1 MAPSLQIK
9 LAMRNKIRVN
19 SRLVLSAS
27 ILSVLLCLPNGSS
40 ASRTL
45 VNGSVQQTAPLQ
57 PPPVSSAD
65 KRTILA
71 FENRVKAYMKLRN
84 RVKARLPKLSKD
96 STPEQIE
103 SYRKS
108 FEEQLRAA
116 RVGVK
121 AGDIFRAAVA
131 AYIRKTLRTEFQG
144 KDRAELRDIVF
155 EAETQGVPLRVNYPY
170 PEKNELSEM
179 PATLLIKLP
188 QLPKEVRYRFVG
200 RNMLLVDR
208 DNNLII
214 DYMVDALP

>member
-1 MAPSLQIK
+1 
-9 LAMRNKIRVN
+9 MRNKTRKL
-19 SRLVLSAS
+19 SRQLISAALGMALMCVAYGTS
-27 ILSVLLCLPNGSS
+27 P
-40 ASRTL
+40 SRTL
-45 VNGSVQQTAPLQ
+45 ASGVVQQIQ

-65 KRTILA
+65 KRTIVA
-71 FENRVKAYMKLRN
+71 FENRVKGYMKLRN
-84 RVKARLPKLSKD
+84 RIKAKLPKLSKD

-108 FEEQLRAA
+108 FEEKLRAA
-116 RVGVK
+116 RGNVHS
-121 AGDIFRAAVA
+121 GDIFRAGVA

-170 PEKNELSEM
+170 PEKKELSEM

>member
-1 MAPSLQIK
+1 
-9 LAMRNKIRVN
+9 MRHKIRTH
-19 SRLVLSAS
+19 SRLLISAS
-27 ILSVLLCLPNGSS
+27 IFSLALLCQPHSTS
-40 ASRTL
+40 AGRTF
-45 VNGSVQQTAPLQ
+45 VKGPAQQTVQ
-57 PPPVSSAD
+57 TIKPPPVSSTD
-65 KRTILA
+65 KRTIVA
-71 FENRVKAYMKLRN
+71 FENRVKTYMKLRN
-84 RVKARLPKLSKD
+84 RVKAKLPKLSKD

-108 FEEQLRAA
+108 FEEKLRAA
-116 RVGVK
+116 RAGVHS
-121 AGDIFRAAVA
+121 GDIFRAGVA

>member
-1 MAPSLQIK
+1 M
-9 LAMRNKIRVN
+9 AMRNKILVN
-19 SRLVLSAS
+19 SRLILSVS
-27 ILSVLLCLPNGSS
+27 ILSVLACPLYVNS
-40 ASRTL
+40 ASPTS
-45 VNGSVQQTAPLQ
+45 VNSSVQQTVPLQ
-57 PPPVSSAD
+57 PPPVSSAE
-65 KRTILA
+65 KRTISA
-71 FENRVKAYMKLRN
+71 FENRVKAYMKLRD
-84 RVKARLPKLSKD
+84 RVKAKLPKLSKD

-108 FEEQLRAA
+108 FEAQLRAA
-116 RVGVK
+116 RGGVK
-121 AGDIFRAAVA
+121 SGDIFRAGVA

-179 PATLLIKLP
+179 PATLLSKLP

-208 DNNLII
+208 DANLII

>member
-1 MAPSLQIK
+1 
-9 LAMRNKIRVN
+9 MRNKIRE
-19 SRLVLSAS
+19 SRLVV
-27 ILSVLLCLPNGSS
+27 SVLIVSLALLCLPYVTR
-40 ASRTL
+40 ASRTFP
-45 VNGSVQQTAPLQ
+45 NGSVQQAVPPLQ

-65 KRTILA
+65 KRTIVA
-71 FENRVKAYMKLRN
+71 FENRVKAYMKLRDG
-84 RVKARLPKLSKD
+84 VKAKLPKLSKD

-116 RVGVK
+116 RTGAK
-121 AGDIFRAAVA
+121 SGDVFRAGIA

-144 KDRAELRDIVF
+144 KDRAELRDIAF

-170 PEKNELSEM
+170 PETKELSEM

>member
-1 MAPSLQIK
+1 
-9 LAMRNKIRVN
+9 MRHKILDH
-19 SRLVLSAS
+19 SRLLISAS
-27 ILSVLLCLPNGSS
+27 IFSLTLLCPLSATS

-45 VNGSVQQTAPLQ
+45 VKASVQQPVQQLQ
-57 PPPVSSAD
+57 SPPVSSAD
-65 KRTILA
+65 KRTIVA
-71 FENRVKAYMKLRN
+71 FENRVKAYMKLRD
-84 RVKARLPKLSKD
+84 RIKAKLPKLSKA

-108 FEEQLRAA
+108 FEAQVRAA
-116 RVGVK
+116 RAGVK
-121 AGDIFRAAVA
+121 NGDVFRAGVA

>member
-1 MAPSLQIK
+1 MLC
-9 LAMRNKIRVN
+9 
-19 SRLVLSAS
+19 VLF
-27 ILSVLLCLPNGSS
+27 GSS
-40 ASRTL
+40 WDRNLAS
-45 VNGSVQQTAPLQ
+45 GSVQQTAQPIQ
-57 PPPVSSAD
+57 PPSVSSAD
-65 KRTILA
+65 KRTIVA

-84 RVKARLPKLSKD
+84 ASKAKLPKLSKD

-108 FEEQLRAA
+108 FEEKLRAA
-116 RVGVK
+116 RAGVHS
-121 AGDIFRAAVA
+121 GDVFRAGVA

>member
-1 MAPSLQIK
+1 
-9 LAMRNKIRVN
+9 MRNKIRE
-19 SRLVLSAS
+19 SRLLVSAS
-27 ILSVLLCLPNGSS
+27 IVSLLLLWLPYVTG
-40 ASRTL
+40 ASWTFAST
-45 VNGSVQQTAPLQ
+45 SVQQAVEPLK

-65 KRTILA
+65 KRTIVA
-71 FENRVKAYMKLRN
+71 FENRVKAYMKLRD
-84 RVKARLPKLSKD
+84 RIKAKLPNLSKD

-108 FEEQLRAA
+108 FEAQVRAA
-116 RVGVK
+116 RAGVK
-121 AGDIFRAAVA
+121 NGDIFRAGVA

-144 KDRAELRDIVF
+144 KDRAELRDIAF

-170 PEKNELSEM
+170 PEKSELSEM

>member
-1 MAPSLQIK
+1 
-9 LAMRNKIRVN
+9 MRNKIRE
-19 SRLVLSAS
+19 SRLLVSAS
-27 ILSVLLCLPNGSS
+27 IVSLVLLWLPYVTG
-40 ASRTL
+40 ASWTFAST
-45 VNGSVQQTAPLQ
+45 SVQQAVEPLK

-65 KRTILA
+65 KRTIVA
-71 FENRVKAYMKLRN
+71 FENRVKAYMKLRD
-84 RVKARLPKLSKD
+84 RIKAKLPNLSKD

-108 FEEQLRAA
+108 FEAQVRAA
-116 RVGVK
+116 RAGVK
-121 AGDIFRAAVA
+121 NGDIFRAGVA

-144 KDRAELRDIVF
+144 KDRAELRDIAF

-170 PEKNELSEM
+170 PEKSELSEM

>member
-1 MAPSLQIK
+1 
-9 LAMRNKIRVN
+9 
-19 SRLVLSAS
+19 
-27 ILSVLLCLPNGSS
+27 
-40 ASRTL
+40 
-45 VNGSVQQTAPLQ
+45 
-57 PPPVSSAD
+57 
-65 KRTILA
+65 
-71 FENRVKAYMKLRN
+71 MKLRTG
-84 RVKARLPKLSKD
+84 VKAKLPKLSTD
-96 STPEQIE
+96 STPEQLE

-108 FEEQLRAA
+108 FEERLRAA
-116 RVGVK
+116 RSGVQS
-121 AGDIFRAAVA
+121 GDIFRASVA

-179 PATLLIKLP
+179 PATLLSKLP

-200 RNMLLVDR
+200 RHLLLVDR